1 MYRNYQLARKVYAP
15 PTFVMKQL
23 LPKRIS
29 LKPALEIF
37 QALFFFSNKFIMNTF
52 VLLPEKMRSTIHY
65 GTFLKQNMP
74 YTNKCLVYSMG
85 QKKNDAIIA
94 SDSAPPMLVVA
105 LLATWCRDYN
115 RM

>member
-1 MYRNYQLARKVYAP
+1 
-15 PTFVMKQL
+15 MKQFS
-23 LPKRIS
+23 PKRIS

-37 QALFFFSNKFIMNTF
+37 QALFFSNKFIMNTF

-74 YTNKCLVYSMG
+74 YTNKCLVYFMG